1 VARAGLVCN
10 FSARQFDYWLRLN
23 RCDSVEITPF
33 CYKNMSNTTTVSP
46 RPKLKTTSH
55 STGKTGRPKQTVVVV
70 GLGYVGLPLA
80 LLCEEKGFDVI
91 GFDVDQAKLNALRNA
106 AIPDL
111 SPHEQTRLK
120 KAKVKFSNNQRV
132 INDADIVIVCVP
144 TPVFEDHTPDL
155 RPLKSAARSVGLN
168 LKKGALVIIE
178 STVNPGV
185 CEEVVIP
192 ILTRTSGLQV
202 EEDFYFAHCPERINP
217 GDKSFT
223 VATIPRV
230 IGARTESSR
239 ERAVDFYRSVLDA
252 EVVTVSDLKEAESV
266 KMVENAFRDINIAFV
281 NELAMSF
288 DKLGID
294 LGHVIDAASTKP
306 FGFMAHYPGCGVG
319 GHCIPVDPYYLIDYA
334 KKNGFSHKFIKSARE
349 INNNM
354 PDYTVRRLRQ
364 ALRLFGRQLSG
375 ERVALLGLAYKKD
388 VADSRESPAL
398 VIEEKLKKEGA
409 HVVRYDPFISKKND
423 YLTLQDTLSAVD
435 SVIIA
440 TDHSLFKTLTPQI
453 LEQYEIDVVI
463 DGRNC
468 LDKDQFASSTIVYR
482 GIGR

>member
-1 VARAGLVCN
+1 
-10 FSARQFDYWLRLN
+10 
-23 RCDSVEITPF
+23 
-33 CYKNMSNTTTVSP
+33 MSNTTTTSA
-46 RPKLKTTSH
+46 RPKLRTTRH
-55 STGKTGRPKQTVVVV
+55 STAKQSRKEQTVAIV

-80 LLCEEKGFDVI
+80 LLCEERGFGVI
-91 GFDVDQAKLNALRNA
+91 GFDVDQAKLNALKSA
-106 AIPDL
+106 SVPDL
-111 SPHEQTRLK
+111 SLHEQTRLK
-120 KAKVKFSNNQRV
+120 KAKIKFSNNQRV
-132 INDADIVIVCVP
+132 LKDADIVIVCVP

-155 RPLKSAARSVGLN
+155 RPLKSASRSVGLQ

-192 ILTRTSGLQV
+192 ILERTSGLKV

-217 GDKSFT
+217 GDVNFS

-230 IGARTESSR
+230 VGARTKPSR
-239 ERAVDFYRSVLDA
+239 DRAVNFYTSVLDA

-364 ALRLFGRQLSG
+364 ALELAGRSLSG

-388 VADSRESPAL
+388 VADSRESPAF
-398 VIEEKLKKEGA
+398 VIAEKLIEAGA
-409 HVVRYDPFISKKND
+409 HIVRYDPFISKEND

-435 SVIIA
+435 SVVIA
-440 TDHSLFKTLTPQI
+440 TDHSLFKTLTPEI

-468 LDKDQFASSTIVYR
+468 LDKDQFTTSSIVYR